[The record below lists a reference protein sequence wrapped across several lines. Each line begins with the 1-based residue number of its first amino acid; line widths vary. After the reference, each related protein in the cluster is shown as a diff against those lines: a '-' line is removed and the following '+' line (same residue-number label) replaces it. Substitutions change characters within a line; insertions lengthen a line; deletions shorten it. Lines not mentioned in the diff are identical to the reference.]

1 MTAANARERLIDR
14 LPKVRGE
21 LEEHAPLDRETW
33 FRCGGPADVL
43 FRPADRDD
51 LIEFLR
57 AKPKDVPVTVIGYG
71 SNLLVRDGGV
81 AGVVVRLGKRLAEIE
96 VSGDEISAGAGA
108 GDVAVAAAARDA
120 GLAGL
125 EFLSGIPG
133 TVGGALRMNAG
144 AYGSEMKDVV
154 VECKALDPE
163 GGLHKLRLD
172 ALGFSYRHCGVSE
185 DWIFTSAVM
194 RGRPDDKAKIA
205 ERMAEIRRQREES
218 QPMRTRTGGS
228 TFANPPGHKAWQLV
242 DAAGCRGFRI
252 GGAMVSEKHTNFLIN
267 TGGATAADIEGLG
280 EEVRRR
286 VKAQSGVTLEWEI
299 RRIGRPSAGPKEARA

>member
-1 MTAANARERLIDR
+1 MTAAPAPKRLIER

-21 LEEHAPLDRETW
+21 LEENAPLDRETW

-51 LIEFLR
+51 LIAFMR
-57 AKPKDVPVTVIGYG
+57 AKPKDVPVTLIGYG

-96 VSGDEISAGAGA
+96 IAGDEISAGAGA
-108 GDVAVAAAARDA
+108 GDVAVSAAARDA

-133 TVGGALRMNAG
+133 TIGGALRMNAG
-144 AYGSEMKDVV
+144 AYGREMKDIVI
-154 VECKALDPE
+154 ECKALDPE
-163 GGLHKLRLD
+163 GGLHKLKLED
-172 ALGFSYRHCGVSE
+172 LGFAYRHCGVAE

-194 RGRPDDKAKIA
+194 RGTRDDKARIA

-228 TFANPPGHKAWQLV
+228 TFANPPGHKAWKLI
-242 DAAGCRGFRI
+242 DEAGLRGFRV

-267 TGGATAADIEGLG
+267 TGGASAADIETLG
-280 EEVRRR
+280 EEIRRR
-286 VKAQSGVTLEWEI
+286 VKAKSGVTLEWEI
-299 RRIGRPSAGPKEARA
+299 RRIGRPSAGEARA